1 MLKNVQTTTQLP
13 SSHTNKV
20 MLKILQP
27 KLSQYMLQELP
38 DVQADLEKAE
48 GPEIKLPT
56 SAGP

>member
-1 MLKNVQTTTQLP
+1 MFKLP
-13 SSHTNKV
+13 HNCPYLTLTNNAQNSPSK
-20 MLKILQP
+20 LQ
-27 KLSQYMLQELP
+27 QYIHQEFP